1 MTNLGKL
8 YGLSV
13 GPGDPELITV
23 KALNILR
30 RVAIIASPAGINGQ
44 IGIAS
49 GIVKQWLQPTQV
61 QLSLDFPY
69 VQDDNILTQAWQKA
83 AHQVFAYLHQ
93 GQDVAFVCEGDVSFY
108 STFTYLAKAMQEIY
122 PLVDIEAIPG
132 VCSPM
137 ATASVLGMPLTV
149 RSEKLAIL
157 PVMYDVQE
165 LSTALDWAEV
175 VILMKVRAVY
185 QEVWQILKARN
196 LLDHAYVVEKST
208 WPDQVIYDHLG
219 DRPQLQLSYFSLMLI
234 HVPERVSQ

>member
-1 MTNLGKL
+1 MMTNLGKL

-23 KALNILR
+23 KALNILQ

-49 GIVKQWLQPTQV
+49 NIVKQWLQPSQV
-61 QLSLDFPY
+61 QLPLDFPY
-69 VQDDNILTQAWQKA
+69 VQDENILTQAWQDA
-83 AHQVFAYLHQ
+83 AHQVFVYLNQ

-108 STFTYLAKAMQEIY
+108 STFTYLAAAMQKLY
-122 PLVDIEAIPG
+122 PQVDIETVAG

-137 ATASVLGMPLTV
+137 ATASVLGIPLTI
-149 RSEKLAIL
+149 RSQKLAIL

-234 HVPERVSQ
+234 QVPE

>member
-23 KALNILR
+23 KALNILQ

-49 GIVKQWLQPTQV
+49 NIVKPWLKPSQV
-61 QLSLDFPY
+61 QLPLDFPY
-69 VQDDNILTQAWQKA
+69 VQDENILTQAWQDA
-83 AHQVFAYLHQ
+83 ARQVFVYLNQ

-108 STFTYLAKAMQEIY
+108 STFTYLAGAMQTLY
-122 PLVDIEAIPG
+122 PQVDIQAIPG

-137 ATASVLGMPLTV
+137 ATASVLGIPLTI
-149 RSEKLAIL
+149 RSQKLAIL

-175 VILMKVRAVY
+175 VVLMKVRAVY
-185 QEVWQILKARN
+185 QEVWQILQARN
-196 LLDHAYVVEKST
+196 LLDHAYVVEKAT

-234 HVPERVSQ
+234 QVLE